1 MQILTSWYFWLGI
14 AILGC
19 LIIAA
24 VMVYASK
31 LPKDRP
37 GKHWVPTA
45 AEVIGEGRDQHPN
58 VRFTPPGRDG
68 TSELECALRSHDK
81 RGDRLLVLLDPL
93 NPVVPYQMNRWNL
106 ISKIMLTVA
115 LSGCVIFGI
124 GVAGF
129 VITILTT

>member
-1 MQILTSWYFWLGI
+1 MLSPTSWELWLLV
-14 AILGC
+14 AVVGC
-19 LIIAA
+19 VIIAA

-31 LPKDRP
+31 LPKVRP

-45 AEVIGEGRDQHPN
+45 AEVIGEGRDRHPN

-68 TSELECALRSHDK
+68 TSELECALRSRDK
-81 RGDRLLVLLDPL
+81 RGDHLLVLLDPL
-93 NPVVPYQMNRWNL
+93 DPVLPYQMDRWNR
-106 ISKIMLTVA
+106 ISKIMRTVA
-115 LSGCVIFGI
+115 LLGCVVFGV